1 MKRLIV
7 IVLFLLPLLAHAQ
20 YKCTIN
26 GKSVYSDQPCARDAR
41 HVGVAH
47 DRVPEQRV
55 EEARRRADAEQR
67 EVAAIKA
74 AEAKADEVRA
84 QVEAERRAAA
94 ASAVDKCAEAR
105 EELARLR
112 EPMVTHIWW
121 HPIDPSGRRENERL
135 AKIGEAE
142 RKVFKS
148 CR

>member
-1 MKRLIV
+1 MKTLFAVV
-7 IVLFLLPLLAHAQ
+7 ILSLATTAQAQ
-20 YKCTIN
+20 YKCTVN
-26 GKSVYSDQPCARDAR
+26 GRPVYSDHPCARDAK

-47 DRVPEQRV
+47 DRVPEQRI

-74 AEAKADEVRA
+74 AEAKADQVRA
-84 QVEAERRAAA
+84 QAEADRRAAA
-94 ASAVDKCAEAR
+94 VSAVDKCAEAR
-105 EELARLR
+105 EDLARLR

-121 HPIDPSGRRENERL
+121 RPIDPSGRRENERL

-142 RKVFKS
+142 RKVFNN